1 MQLGK
6 THRYFSKI
14 AYRDLDMY
22 SVLYHPR
29 YFEFA
34 DTARNQA
41 FQDFG
46 YPIEEQLK
54 DKVGF
59 TVGGINNVL
68 FKRPIFMAEEIT
80 VFTETVSVTPKSC
93 EVLHW
98 ITLGKDETEIATGD
112 EKLSKAI
119 FQATFKLVFVSMED
133 ISEFPLNGKNIKN
146 LKAISFN
153 EKVKSKLRF

>member
-1 MQLGK
+1 MRLGN
-6 THRYFSKI
+6 THRFFSKI

-29 YFEFA
+29 YLEFA

-59 TVGGINNVL
+59 TVGGISNVL
-68 FKRPIFMAEEIT
+68 FKRPLFMGEEIT
-80 VFTETVSVTPKSC
+80 VFTETISVTSKSC

-98 ITLGKDETEIATGD
+98 ITLGKDETEILKGE
-112 EKLSKAI
+112 EKFSKAI
-119 FQATFKLVFVSMED
+119 FQASYKLVFVSIKD
-133 ISEFPLNGKNIKN
+133 ISEFPLNGVNIQN
-146 LKAISFN
+146 MKAISFN
-153 EKVKSKLRF
+153 EKVKVKLGF